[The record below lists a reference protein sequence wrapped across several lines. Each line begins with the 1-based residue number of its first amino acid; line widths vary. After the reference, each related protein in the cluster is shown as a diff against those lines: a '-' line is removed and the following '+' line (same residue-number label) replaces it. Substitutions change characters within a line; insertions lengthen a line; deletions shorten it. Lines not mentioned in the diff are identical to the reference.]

1 MAETFQPIRAPVC
14 RVIMDLAERR
24 KAHQEA
30 RRTAIEATTQDLKDS
45 WLLEQDKKLVIAS
58 LDRLSKR
65 TSEAFMQSF
74 VQGVLVKRSW
84 SQ

>member
-30 RRTAIEATTQDLKDS
+30 RHTATEAVTQDLKDS
-45 WLLEQDKKLVIAS
+45 WLLEQDKKLVIAA

-74 VQGVLVKRSW
+74 VQGALVKRSW